1 MASARDGTMT
11 QPGDT
16 SGKRIRSLEALRA
29 LHDAPSDIVR
39 RKTIDRLDAHCRSFI
54 ARSPFLLLGT
64 ARRDGRA
71 DVSPR
76 GDPPG
81 FVKVLDDT
89 TLLIPDRPGNNL
101 LDSLANIVENPEV
114 GLLFLVPGFDE
125 TLRVNGAAEISIDP
139 QDLARLEVEGKRP
152 KLALRVAV
160 REAFLHCAKSF
171 RRARLWDPAARV
183 ERGALPS
190 LGRMVMEMA
199 RMNYE
204 PALDARVEKA
214 MEKLY

>member
-1 MASARDGTMT
+1 MT